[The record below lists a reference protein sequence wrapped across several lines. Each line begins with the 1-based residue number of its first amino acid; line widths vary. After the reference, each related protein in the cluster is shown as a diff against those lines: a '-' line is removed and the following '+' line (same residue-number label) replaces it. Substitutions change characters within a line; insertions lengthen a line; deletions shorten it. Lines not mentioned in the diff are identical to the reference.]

1 MLIREGAPFL
11 AAPVSPYFTQ
21 HIRQSVFPSAWK
33 LANVIPI
40 FKKGAPSNPAN
51 YRPISL
57 LSCLGTLMECCVHK
71 VFYNYLVSKDLWS
84 PLQSGVVKGDSTIN
98 QLTFLYNDV
107 CKALDAGKEVRA
119 ICCDISKAFDRVCY
133 TKCKLYGFTLQITIG
148 ITMSCT
154 TDYSHVLYYWLQICL
169 AILITNMSCNTD
181 YKHVLHYWLIFN
193 MYCLECM
200 STYCQLWCLCRYL
213 NAHRMPAR
221 PIVYCEKMGLQN
233 NLNRK

>member
-1 MLIREGAPFL
+1 MHRVQSIFLPYQLNHYFCRQSTLPDEQNQSLPTIPNATSILSEIVISPQDVTDAITAVDPSNASGPDLVSPMLIREGAPFL
-11 AAPVSPYFTQ
+11 AAPVSTYFTQ

-71 VFYNYLVSKDLWS
+71 VLYNYLVSKDLVS
-84 PLQSGVVKGDSTIN
+84 PLQSGVVKGDSTVN
-98 QLTFLYNDV
+98 QLTFLFNDV

-119 ICCDISKAFDRVCY
+119 ICCAISKTFDRVCY
-133 TKCKLYGFTLQITIG
+133 TKCKLCLFPLQITIG

-154 TDYSHVLYYWLQICL
+154 TDYSHVL
-169 AILITNMSCNTD
+169 
-181 YKHVLHYWLIFN
+181 HY
-193 MYCLECM
+193 
-200 STYCQLWCLCRYL
+200 
-213 NAHRMPAR
+213 
-221 PIVYCEKMGLQN
+221 
-233 NLNRK
+233 